1 MTKRLFAL
9 MICAVLAAAPLTWM
23 TVNPKSGEQLL
34 QLSHQLGL
42 Q

>member
-9 MICAVLAAAPLTWM
+9 VLCAVLAAAPLTWM
-23 TVNPKSGEQLL
+23 TISPKSGEQLL
-34 QLSHQLGL
+34 QLTQHLGL